1 MMNNEKGKAK
11 EKESEN
17 LQYLEKE
24 VVRYVYQDG
33 TVEISIGIMFLF
45 LGLILFLYWAM
56 LFHPLYAIIFV
67 LTCAGIMFAA
77 SIWLLPKLKGKF
89 VWSKT
94 GYYKARGSYPK
105 SFWVFIILSILSA
118 AFAVLSAIFFS
129 IKISMLSFG
138 FVMFFGLISQFFQTG
153 GLKRFLCIPFVPLL
167 IAIVCILLEVSWK
180 NSLVFMF
187 LSTGFVF
194 LLSGIVVYR
203 AFKGRH
209 DECEKQEAN

>member
-1 MMNNEKGKAK
+1 MINNEKGKGK
-11 EKESEN
+11 GKESEN
-17 LQYLEKE
+17 LQDLEKE

-45 LGLILFLYWAM
+45 LGLMLFLYWAM
-56 LFHPLYAIIFV
+56 SFHPLYAIIFV

-105 SFWVFIILSILSA
+105 SFWVFMFLSILST
-118 AFAVLSAIFFS
+118 AFAILSAIFFS
-129 IKISMLSFG
+129 IKISILSFG
-138 FVMFFGLISQFFQTG
+138 FVMCFGLISQFFQTG
-153 GLKRFLCIPFVPLL
+153 GLKRFLYIPFVPLL
-167 IAIVCILLEVSWK
+167 IAIACILLGISWK
-180 NSLVFMF
+180 DSLVFMF

-194 LLSGIVVYR
+194 LVSGVLVYKKFR
-203 AFKGRH
+203 EVY
-209 DECEKQEAN
+209 DE

>member
-1 MMNNEKGKAK
+1 VISGGDMMNNEKGKAK

-17 LQYLEKE
+17 LQYLEKK
-24 VVRYVYQDG
+24 VVRYVYEDG

-105 SFWVFIILSILSA
+105 SFWVFIILSILSV
-118 AFAVLSAIFFS
+118 AFAVFSVRLFPAEVAIALFGGCFF
-129 IKISMLSFG
+129 FG
-138 FVMFFGLISQFFQTG
+138 FISQFYQAGKIRRFFYISFIPLFATG
-153 GLKRFLCIPFVPLL
+153 VCLL
-167 IAIVCILLEVSWK
+167 LDISWK
-180 NSLVFMF
+180 QSIVVMF
-187 LSTGFVF
+187 LATGLTF
-194 LLSGIVVYR
+194 LVSGIIVYEQ
-203 AFKGRH
+203 FKRKST
-209 DECEKQEAN
+209 E